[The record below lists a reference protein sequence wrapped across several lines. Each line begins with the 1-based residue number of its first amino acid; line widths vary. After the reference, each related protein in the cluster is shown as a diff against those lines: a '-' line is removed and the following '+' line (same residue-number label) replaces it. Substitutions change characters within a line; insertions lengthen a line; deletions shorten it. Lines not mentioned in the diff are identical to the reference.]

1 MPVHRVSVSA
11 RLIDFPARCACC
23 GEPHDRTVHATAGR
37 SGGERRNWAVPY
49 CDRCLRH
56 HEAGPVLREASD
68 GVRSATVW
76 LVVCLSLSAAASAL
90 AVASPSCGA
99 PLLATCLLLAAVF
112 WLFRRS
118 RVSWRD
124 EVGRELTRTFRRGC
138 ACEGPAVR
146 YEGWSGSVHTFA
158 FASEPYAADF
168 ERLNL
173 AKVVQAPPVPVSV
186 AARERSAP
194 AKDTRAAATLDQ
206 QVVIE
211 GVLLVVAC
219 DAEQSAVVPVREG
232 TRRSHGRELAG
243 TEVHGCRYRGGVVGV
258 DRALQREGVP
268 DPAR

>member
-194 AKDTRAAATLDQ
+194 AKDTRAAAPPKPTHRCWRCGHTWTPRNANPAKCPGCGKRLEVSD
-206 QVVIE
+206 
-211 GVLLVVAC
+211 G
-219 DAEQSAVVPVREG
+219 
-232 TRRSHGRELAG
+232 AG
-243 TEVHGCRYRGGVVGV
+243 WDGGDSGGG
-258 DRALQREGVP
+258 DS
-268 DPAR
+268 D

>member
-158 FASEPYAADF
+158 FASESYAADF

-173 AKVVQAPPVPVSV
+173 AKVVAAPPPVAVPTP
-186 AARERSAP
+186 RPSAP
-194 AKDTRAAATLDQ
+194 ARESRTAASPPAKPTQRCWRCGHTWTPRNASPAKCPGCGKRL
-206 QVVIE
+206 
-211 GVLLVVAC
+211 
-219 DAEQSAVVPVREG
+219 
-232 TRRSHGRELAG
+232 
-243 TEVHGCRYRGGVVGV
+243 EVSDGPGDGGYDSG
-258 DRALQREGVP
+258 DSGNSGG
-268 DPAR
+268 DSD